1 MEINGDEKASVVTK
15 NVTITFSDSSK
26 IISQISAPLRKDY
39 LSENSY
45 SDFTEG
51 ITLILYDNNQLPAT
65 TLKANYGRI
74 LQKTG
79 MLSVKGNVEL
89 TSKNGGRLLTEELI
103 WDNKSKMIKTGKPIQ
118 IIDNKRMLTGQGL
131 IADEKFENY
140 QILLPT
146 GVITIAE

>member
-1 MEINGDEKASVVTK
+1 
-15 NVTITFSDSSK
+15 
-26 IISQISAPLRKDY
+26 
-39 LSENSY
+39 
-45 SDFTEG
+45 
-51 ITLILYDNNQLPAT
+51 
-65 TLKANYGRI
+65 
-74 LQKTG
+74 
-79 MLSVKGNVEL
+79 VEL

>member
-26 IISQISAPLRKDY
+26 IISQISAPIRKDY
-39 LSENSY
+39 LSENSF

-51 ITLILYDNNQLPAT
+51 ITLILYDNTQLPAT

-74 LQKTG
+74 WQKTG
-79 MLSVKGNVEL
+79 MLTVKGNVEL